1 MNEAHFI
8 EIEKVLFTISM
19 TSQRT
24 ARAVKTLKKGK
35 AEPHLIAA
43 IEEAERDLRAL
54 HRRAMQGT
62 YFAVTDQER
71 LAV

>member
-1 MNEAHFI
+1 VDEAHFS
-8 EIEKVLFTISM
+8 EIERVLFTISM
-19 TSQRT
+19 TSQR
-24 ARAVKTLKKGK
+24 AQRAVKALKKGK

-43 IEEAERDLRAL
+43 IEQAERDLRDV
-54 HRRAMQGT
+54 HRRTMQGT